1 MKYRL
6 MRRDD
11 NLNIFEVG
19 PPYQSREE
27 AEQRQREFE
36 KGKPHGQFYWIE
48 EVKEKTD
55 QTSASNGS

>member
-19 PPYQSREE
+19 PPYPSREK

-36 KGKPHGQFYWIE
+36 KGKPHGQFYWVE

-55 QTSASNGS
+55 QPSASND